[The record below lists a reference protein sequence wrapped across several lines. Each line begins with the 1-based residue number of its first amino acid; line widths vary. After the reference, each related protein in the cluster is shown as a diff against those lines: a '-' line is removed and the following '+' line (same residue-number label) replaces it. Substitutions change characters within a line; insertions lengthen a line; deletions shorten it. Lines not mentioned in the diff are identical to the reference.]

1 MHLPLPLLITIFSV
15 KRLVTAMPSQFSAS
29 ITARLGE
36 IAYYMHQVPEL
47 TDPIGTD
54 QIAAP
59 CTVFTIHDSAT
70 AKNVLSESIERFGRS
85 DDVWSPEFL
94 QNVVL
99 QSTSSQASIPDG
111 LEDLLQPYIYLSN
124 TSSIYVSSFS
134 SGMLNEGPYFL
145 NMRRLHPAY
154 RLYPDYAGA
163 FIAPTVSTEDAYRYK
178 PLGAAAYGE
187 KYPSSL
193 AVAVPSRLYYK
204 PTPEKPFAGTR
215 IGVKDI
221 MDLSGLRTGAPSRA
235 YTELHGPRTEN
246 AEVIQKILELGCIV
260 VGKLKTTQFADS
272 EWPTCDYV
280 DYHAPFNP
288 RANGYQTTSGSS
300 CGSAAA
306 VASYEWLD
314 FALGTDTLGSI
325 RSPAAVQGLYGIRP
339 SLDAVSFK
347 EILPYTKLA
356 DTVGGFARDAAS
368 FAKLSRALYGSVNDP
383 ELSKKPSTILYPV
396 EYWPK
401 TTTEHDAVLESFIVK
416 MEQYIGFQRTWISIE
431 EIWAETKPVTENTTL
446 EKYLEHVFE
455 WAANPPQWKDL
466 LYPFITQ
473 YKETYGRDPALNPQ
487 LQFKRG
493 YLPTVTDEQEKE
505 GVRRWNVFKAWYE
518 AHILPPATDGFSDT
532 LLLLPWSSGKPDYR
546 DTYRDGPQKFTGIG
560 FFFYNLSPYSEG
572 PEAILPVGQT
582 PFVSRITN
590 STEQLPASIGI
601 SSGKGSDVMLTDFIA
616 ELMSGTNGQGVGV
629 GSLAFNDID
638 NIGSSLLDTQST
650 GQFPL
655 TGNL

>member
-1 MHLPLPLLITIFSV
+1 MICPSYSRASLNP
-15 KRLVTAMPSQFSAS
+15 ACMPSTPSRHAVWNSTSCCPWARSMEDFVPTCILSAS
-29 ITARLGE
+29 SSTPYKASFCLPR
-36 IAYYMHQVPEL
+36 AQL

-111 LEDLLQPYIYLSN
+111 VEDLLQPYIYLSN

-163 FIAPTVSTEDAYRYK
+163 FIAPTVSTEDAYRS
-178 PLGAAAYGE
+178 
-187 KYPSSL
+187 KYASSL

-246 AEVIQKILELGCIV
+246 AEVIQKILELGFIV

-288 RANGYQTTSGSS
+288 RADGYQTTSGSS

-314 FALGTDTLGSI
+314 FTLGTDTLGSI
-325 RSPAAVQGLYGIRP
+325 RSPAAIQGLYGIRP

-347 EILPYTKLA
+347 
-356 DTVGGFARDAAS
+356 
-368 FAKLSRALYGSVNDP
+368 
-383 ELSKKPSTILYPV
+383 
-396 EYWPK
+396 
-401 TTTEHDAVLESFIVK
+401 
-416 MEQYIGFQRTWISIE
+416 
-431 EIWAETKPVTENTTL
+431 
-446 EKYLEHVFE
+446 
-455 WAANPPQWKDL
+455 
-466 LYPFITQ
+466 
-473 YKETYGRDPALNPQ
+473 
-487 LQFKRG
+487 
-493 YLPTVTDEQEKE
+493 
-505 GVRRWNVFKAWYE
+505 
-518 AHILPPATDGFSDT
+518 
-532 LLLLPWSSGKPDYR
+532 
-546 DTYRDGPQKFTGIG
+546 
-560 FFFYNLSPYSEG
+560 
-572 PEAILPVGQT
+572 
-582 PFVSRITN
+582 
-590 STEQLPASIGI
+590 
-601 SSGKGSDVMLTDFIA
+601 
-616 ELMSGTNGQGVGV
+616 
-629 GSLAFNDID
+629 
-638 NIGSSLLDTQST
+638 
-650 GQFPL
+650 
-655 TGNL
+655 